1 MKSKRKMQS
10 ISLGKYFNLGF
21 ILPAVLLN
29 VIFFVYPLF
38 RVMYMSLFDWKLLG
52 NQHFIG
58 IKNYIG
64 AFKDYTFTNSLVF
77 TLKYAL
83 LVTPMLFILA
93 FVLALLVNNNIKRIG
108 IFRTIYFAPVVISMT
123 AASLIWL
130 WLYNDLY
137 GIINYFLRYIGV
149 IEKNITWMSS
159 ATTSLPAVC
168 IMITWKMSGFNMLL
182 LLSAIQGIDNEIHE
196 AASIDGVSFA
206 QRFFKITLPLIK
218 QHVALALVISVVGS
232 VLAFEQFR
240 IMTKGGPSST
250 TLTVVNYVYNTSFR
264 FFKFGYGAALSLILL
279 LILGIFSFFQFK
291 LLKDPTN

>member
-93 FVLALLVNNNIKRIG
+93 FVLAL
-108 IFRTIYFAPVVISMT
+108 
-123 AASLIWL
+123 
-130 WLYNDLY
+130 
-137 GIINYFLRYIGV
+137 
-149 IEKNITWMSS
+149 
-159 ATTSLPAVC
+159 
-168 IMITWKMSGFNMLL
+168 
-182 LLSAIQGIDNEIHE
+182 
-196 AASIDGVSFA
+196 
-206 QRFFKITLPLIK
+206 
-218 QHVALALVISVVGS
+218 
-232 VLAFEQFR
+232 
-240 IMTKGGPSST
+240 
-250 TLTVVNYVYNTSFR
+250 
-264 FFKFGYGAALSLILL
+264 
-279 LILGIFSFFQFK
+279 
-291 LLKDPTN
+291 